1 MARREELRTIF
12 CRRQEGCEEF
22 IVVWIKES
30 CSFSRR
36 RRVAEAQAARLAF
49 SRPSGALGKRNFGTT
64 RPNEILFC
72 GFNFYTQNG
81 ALRYCDVFT
90 LEGSPCMSE
99 GWYDLHPQPRCLQT
113 GFLIVGSLFI
123 STLVFSELI
132 PVHRNSL
139 RNYLSLSLKS
149 THQTSV
155 VNFPKYETTFHLD
168 LQSTS

>member
-1 MARREELRTIF
+1 MPATPGGSESIFWLICVPVEGEEEDMARREELRTIF

-90 LEGSPCMSE
+90 LEGSPYMSE
-99 GWYDLHPQPRCLQT
+99 GRYDPHLQRRCLLNR
-113 GFLIVGSLFI
+113 GKFVYY
-123 STLVFSELI
+123 STLVFSQLI
-132 PVHRNSL
+132 P
-139 RNYLSLSLKS
+139 
-149 THQTSV
+149 
-155 VNFPKYETTFHLD
+155 
-168 LQSTS
+168 LQK